1 MSDQETTKYAKL
13 FAGLNTDK
21 SASRWPDRTKN
32 RAPQK
37 PILLLSM
44 LDLFELGEINSN
56 LIEITED
63 LLERVMNLNREV
75 QWLG

>member
-1 MSDQETTKYAKL
+1 
-13 FAGLNTDK
+13 
-21 SASRWPDRTKN
+21 
-32 RAPQK
+32 
-37 PILLLSM
+37 M